1 MVATVIVA
9 ILCLHLLCFGAMFLL
24 FSSRLRGRKL
34 GMDVLALG
42 NFMLGTAY
50 VLQLLGGPPGWNL
63 ASVINHTLTLCT
75 PAVYFVGAMRF
86 FGRPAPLLRPLL
98 VMALAYT
105 AAQAAV
111 QWGLGT
117 VARYAMLSGLSALIF
132 IAMAA
137 TAAQGVRSFARDLRA
152 EMLFFAVLIGGIGM
166 LNAWKCAKL
175 LTDGMAALG
184 MEQRFQLVFYGYM
197 SVLAVVLA
205 PAVIWL
211 VLRRLTDDLRETA
224 ARDPLT
230 GLLNRRGMTD
240 ALEAHLRTRGA
251 DTAHLLLVDVDHFK
265 RVNDTHGH
273 KAGDRVLCRV
283 AEVMRATLRHH
294 DLACRTGGEEFV
306 AICLATRTDD
316 ALQLAERL
324 RAAIQAMTVSAVA
337 DSDVP
342 IRCTATIGVSD
353 AFTDA
358 DGLDRAM
365 QQADEALYRGKAAGR
380 NRVCS
385 AARAPD
391 AAACAAG
398 AAA

>member
-1 MVATVIVA
+1 MDATVIVG

-24 FSSRLRGRKL
+24 FSSRLRGKKL

-50 VLQLLGGPPGWNL
+50 VLQLWGGPPGWNL
-63 ASVINHTLTLCT
+63 ISVINHTLTLCT

-86 FGRPAPLLRPLL
+86 FGRPTPLLRPLL
-98 VMALAYT
+98 VVALAYT

-117 VARYAMLSGLSALIF
+117 LARYAMLSGLSALIF
-132 IAMAA
+132 MVMAA
-137 TAAQGVRSFARDLRA
+137 TAVQGVRSFARDLRA
-152 EMLFFAVLIGGIGM
+152 EMLFFAVLIGGIGT
-166 LNAWKCAKL
+166 LNAWKCVNL
-175 LTDGMAALG
+175 LINGMAALD
-184 MEQRFQLVFYGYM
+184 MDQRFQLVFYGYM

-205 PAVIWL
+205 PAMIWL
-211 VLRRLTDDLRETA
+211 VLRRLTDDLRATA

-251 DTAHLLLVDVDHFK
+251 GTAHLLLVDVDHFK
-265 RVNDTHGH
+265 RINDTHGH
-273 KAGDRVLCRV
+273 KAGDVVLCRV

-294 DLACRTGGEEFV
+294 DLACRAGGEEFV
-306 AICLATRTDD
+306 AICLTTRTAD

-324 RAAIQAMTVSAVA
+324 RAAIEAMTALTAVDPGA
-337 DSDVP
+337 L

-353 AFTDA
+353 AFTEA
-358 DGLDRAM
+358 DDFDRAM
-365 QQADEALYRGKAAGR
+365 QQADDALYRGKAAGR
-380 NRVCS
+380 NRVCW
-385 AARAPD
+385 AGRAPD
-391 AAACAAG
+391 TTTCADKATT
-398 AAA
+398 